1 MYSALTG
8 HILKGR
14 EPWTMKNTLKDS
26 ECLEKK
32 DYPRNQIRNKFFF
45 LIPYFEE

>member
-32 DYPRNQIRNKFFF
+32 DFHKVKFINKFN
-45 LIPYFEE
+45 